1 MNLDG
6 CSGEKLTNQN
16 HSGEKSTNHNQE
28 TRRRSRNPEKLS
40 LPIRSFTLDKDEEY
54 FDHPEKLSLPIRSFT
69 LDKDDEYFDPNS
81 SPGTLTQPNFLTAIP
96 FSSNVIVNL

>member
-40 LPIRSFTLDKDEEY
+40 LPIRSFTLDKD
-54 FDHPEKLSLPIRSFT
+54 
-69 LDKDDEYFDPNS
+69 DEYFDPNS
-81 SPGTLTQPNFLTAIP
+81 SPGTLTQPYFFDMAAMSEDHQYGSHHRPL
-96 FSSNVIVNL
+96 